1 MSATIGNLPELAQF
15 LNADIYHKDF
25 RPVELREF
33 IKCGADLL
41 EIKKDTNEIDE
52 AFVHN
57 RTINFNVSIK
67 FINSNH

>member
-1 MSATIGNLPELAQF
+1 MSATIGNLPELAEF

-41 EIKKDTNEIDE
+41 EIKKGADTFDGM
-52 AFVHN
+52 FVRD
-57 RTINFNVSIK
+57 RTVS
-67 FINSNH
+67 FGVSSLSMSL

>member
-1 MSATIGNLPELAQF
+1 MSATIGNLPELAEF

-41 EIKKDTNEIDE
+41 EIKKGADTFDE
-52 AFVHN
+52 MFVRD
-57 RTINFNVSIK
+57 RTVS
-67 FINSNH
+67 FGVSSLSMSL